1 MTVLPQDLSLQNAKF
16 VVIDPLAEE
25 FAPLVLP
32 GMDAWLDEFTAGR
45 WFSRLE
51 ISRFM
56 EVAGDKLIHVFHF
69 TPIPFLICLIML
81 VAAYF
86 LSRKRS
92 PIFRLVLVCFGIYLI
107 LLIGTLFFPILV
119 PGNWPDNLSTSEM
132 RSALQQINLIPFH
145 NTGILDSEPLSGS
158 GILDIFANLLMTIPM
173 GMAIPYLTSMRA
185 RFVIL
190 WPLSSVCCLK
200 VWN

>member
-1 MTVLPQDLSLQNAKF
+1 
-16 VVIDPLAEE
+16 
-25 FAPLVLP
+25 
-32 GMDAWLDEFTAGR
+32 
-45 WFSRLE
+45 
-51 ISRFM
+51 
-56 EVAGDKLIHVFHF
+56 
-69 TPIPFLICLIML
+69 ML

-190 WPLSSVCCLK
+190 LAVVFGLLFEGVELIVKLFTGTFYHTVDINDVLMNTLGVLTGYIIFCILRWTSWKLHI
-200 VWN
+200 